1 MELERKASKNGKN
14 YQDECGTKHKP
25 NPGMV
30 TADGGGLLRG
40 QTNWYMMYLQSL
52 GLIPRSI

>member
-25 NPGMV
+25 NPGTV
-30 TADGGGLLRG
+30 TADGVAC
-40 QTNWYMMYLQSL
+40 
-52 GLIPRSI
+52 